1 MKIWMPVQFVGLGIG
16 LLLPITNG
24 PQAIPEASPVVRVSV
39 FDDAKV
45 GTRVLRDAE
54 REAGRVFR
62 RANIEVIWIQ
72 CPQDSTEQTPFGSC
86 TEVSYPAHLH
96 LRIAARPHGV
106 KQSTVGMSFQSDG
119 RGCYADLFHEPIVV
133 LQEESHVDAAII
145 LGHAMAHELGHLLL
159 GTNSHSRDGLMR
171 AHWEPGD
178 LAQASRGR
186 LLFSAEE
193 STRMRSRFTRD
204 DSEQLAAFVEKQ
216 AGAQQ
221 AAPSKGTKGTEDRL
235 GFGRGELDFGG
246 YARPFGS
253 LEVGFV
259 ALEAGPL
266 GEEAVGKQADV
277 GVVRLDGVVVA
288 LAFHGDAIF
297 GAG

>member
-1 MKIWMPVQFVGLGIG
+1 VKIWMPVQFVGLGMG
-16 LLLPITNG
+16 LLLPVTNG
-24 PQAIPEASPVVRVSV
+24 AQAVPEASPVVRVSV

-45 GTRVLRDAE
+45 GTRVLREAE

-72 CPQDSTEQTPFGSC
+72 CPQDGTERGPFGSC

-96 LRIAARPHGV
+96 LRIAARSHGV

-119 RGCYADLFHEPIVV
+119 RGCYADLFHEPILV

-159 GTNSHSRDGLMR
+159 GTNSHSRHGLMG

-186 LLFSAEE
+186 LLFSAGE

-221 AAPSKGTKGTEDRL
+221 AAPLEGAKGN
-235 GFGRGELDFGG
+235 
-246 YARPFGS
+246 
-253 LEVGFV
+253 
-259 ALEAGPL
+259 
-266 GEEAVGKQADV
+266 
-277 GVVRLDGVVVA
+277 
-288 LAFHGDAIF
+288 
-297 GAG
+297 